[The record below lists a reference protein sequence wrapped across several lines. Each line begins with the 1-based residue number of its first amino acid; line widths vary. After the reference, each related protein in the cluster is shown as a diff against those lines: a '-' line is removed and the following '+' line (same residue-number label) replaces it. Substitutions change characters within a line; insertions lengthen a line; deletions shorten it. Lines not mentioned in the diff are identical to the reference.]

1 MVLYFFVFKQKTAY
15 EMRISDW
22 SSDVCSSDLACAAA
36 VLAGRAGK
44 GAGGDRVTACDAA
57 LQGKIISGQ
66 IAWNHIGYHCE
77 PHAHLGGLFRAVP
90 GPHQPSA
97 IDDPQQKSQTQ
108 RQYPRALGVSRSR
121 GGTSEAGPRPP
132 RITIPPLS
140 AHPLTSRP
148 APPNQ
153 PGTT

>member
-66 IAWNHIGYHCE
+66 IAWNHIGDHCE

-90 GPHQPSA
+90 GPHQPSD
-97 IDDPQQKSQTQ
+97 IDDAQQKYQKQ
-108 RQYPRALGVSRSR
+108 RQYHRDRKSTRLNSS
-121 GGTSEAGPRPP
+121 
-132 RITIPPLS
+132 
-140 AHPLTSRP
+140 H
-148 APPNQ
+148 
-153 PGTT
+153 